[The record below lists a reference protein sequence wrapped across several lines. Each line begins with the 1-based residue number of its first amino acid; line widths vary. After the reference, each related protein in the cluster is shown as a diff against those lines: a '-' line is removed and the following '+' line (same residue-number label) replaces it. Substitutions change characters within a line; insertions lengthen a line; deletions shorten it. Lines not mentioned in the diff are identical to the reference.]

1 MKICLLRIYAYLTYK
16 FPPLTAPRY
25 LKMATATCFKWS
37 PTIIVLIILLTS
49 LSFLHNQF
57 LYHLTVHYDRVKIKK
72 TAELPLRFN
81 FAGTFKI
88 LQVADMHYGQGV
100 LTRCQD
106 VSPEEFKFC
115 SDLNTTRFLQR
126 LIQVEKPDFLAFTGK
141 YFHLLESFCPTLLN
155 SILYV
160 QNEIN
165 EYMLQT

>member
-1 MKICLLRIYAYLTYK
+1 
-16 FPPLTAPRY
+16 
-25 LKMATATCFKWS
+25 MATATCFKWS
-37 PTIIVLIILLTS
+37 PTIIVLILLLTS

-72 TAELPLRFN
+72 TAQQPLRFN
-81 FAGTFKI
+81 FDGAFKI

-141 YFHLLESFCPTLLN
+141 YFHLLESFFLTLLKYYF
-155 SILYV
+155 ICA
-160 QNEIN
+160 E
-165 EYMLQT
+165 